1 MFCRS
6 KAILSYCFF
15 FSLAAQATTA
25 DALRVPSAFVENHGQ
40 ASGQVRYVGIGSQFR
55 SWFGN
60 RGVILQ
66 KDRTIVE
73 ISFAGGADGRIT
85 ADRPTSGT
93 VNYLRGND
101 RGEWQSGLPMFG
113 TLHYRG
119 VWPGI
124 EIRYEAENGGVKAEY
139 EVAPGAEAGKI
150 RLHLSASARIE
161 KTGALR
167 LHGESGDFV
176 EETPVLY
183 QSIGGRR
190 VAVDGGFKMLADNS
204 IGFWTGEYDHSQPL
218 VIDPSIAFSG
228 YFGGSSQDVITAMT
242 LDAQNNIIVTGY
254 TSSTD
259 LPATGG
265 ARPKYA
271 GSVDVFVASFTPN
284 GGSLNYCTYLG
295 GSGRDQ
301 AAGIAVDASRNVYI
315 TGYTSSTNF
324 PAVAAYQS
332 HLSGTRDAFVAK
344 LNAAGNALLYSTYFG
359 GSGVDTASAITV
371 DSTGAAYIVG
381 DTTSTNLPA
390 TGFMQP
396 KLRGGQ
402 DAFMA
407 KLAPAGNTL
416 SFVTYLGGSGTDHA
430 AAVHLGGVGNI
441 FIAGYTMSTDF
452 PTLSAYQPKS
462 GGGQDGF
469 LTKITSDGK
478 TLKLSTY
485 LGGYAGSAGA
495 PEEINAI
502 WTDGYNNI
510 IVAGTTSS
518 PNFPVTAGAYQ
529 TTFGGQ
535 TDGFITRFNVSGQ
548 LTQSTFLGGMLAD
561 GINAMAMDFHGNPY
575 VTGFTS
581 SLDFP
586 VQRPLQNSNAG
597 SMDAFVVKMNPAL
610 STALFGTYLGGSGS
624 DSGNAIAVDSETSMV
639 VSGETS
645 SADLPVA
652 GNLQNSLPATLS
664 SFITKITPSFTIGVG
679 YAFQGQMTFT
689 VDPWHVASYTASAAY
704 GTATDI
710 PVAGDWTGS
719 GVKRIGIFRNGTWI
733 LDTNGNGVLDA
744 ADKTVAFG
752 QAGDVPIVGDWRGT
766 GRIALGLFRNGTFIL
781 DLSGHL
787 SGTPTGLQDATF
799 AFGQGGDVPVAGDW
813 NGSGPAKVGIFRNGL
828 WLLDYNGDHVYNG
841 SDRAYTYG
849 QAGDIPVVG
858 DWDSSGIP
866 NKLGVYRAGVWVLD
880 YDGDGVWATPG
891 LTEMTIGFG
900 FAGYSPLVF

>member
-1 MFCRS
+1 M
-6 KAILSYCFF
+6 
-15 FSLAAQATTA
+15 
-25 DALRVPSAFVENHGQ
+25 RVPSAFVENHGQ
-40 ASGQVRYVGIGSQFR
+40 ASDKVRYMGIGSEFR

-60 RGVILQ
+60 RGMILQ
-66 KDRTIVE
+66 KDRTVVE
-73 ISFAGGADGRIT
+73 ISFAGGDDGRIT
-85 ADRPTSGT
+85 ADRPTSGA

-101 RGEWQSGLPMFG
+101 RGAGQTGLSMFG

-139 EVAPGAEAGKI
+139 EVAPGAQADNI

-167 LHGESGDFV
+167 LHGESGDFL
-176 EETPVLY
+176 EDTPVLY
-183 QSIGGRR
+183 QTIGGRR
-190 VAVDGGFKMLADNS
+190 VPVNGGFKMVSDNS

-218 VIDPSIAFSG
+218 VIDPSISFSG

-254 TSSTD
+254 TTSTD
-259 LPATGG
+259 LPAAAG
-265 ARPKYA
+265 ARPHYA
-271 GSVDVFVASFTPN
+271 GSVDVFVASFSPN

-301 AAGIAVDASRNVYI
+301 AAGIAVDASSNVYI

-324 PAVAAYQS
+324 PAVSAYQS

-344 LNAAGNALLYSTYFG
+344 LNPTGNTLLYSTYFG

-402 DAFMA
+402 DAFAA
-407 KLAPAGNTL
+407 KLSPAGNIL
-416 SFVTYLGGSGTDHA
+416 SFVTYLGGTGTDHA
-430 AAVHLGGVGNI
+430 AAIRLGGVGNI

-485 LGGYAGSAGA
+485 LGGSAGSAGA
-495 PEEINAI
+495 PEEINAV

-518 PNFPVTAGAYQ
+518 SNFPVTPGAYQ

-535 TDGFITRFNVSGQ
+535 TDGFISRFSVTGQ

-561 GINAMAMDFHGNPY
+561 GINALAMDFHGNPY

-581 SLDFP
+581 STDFP
-586 VQRPLQNSNAG
+586 VAYPLQNVNLG
-597 SMDAFVVKMNPAL
+597 LMDAFVTKLNPAL
-610 STALFGTYLGGSGS
+610 STILFGTYLGGSSS
-624 DSGNAIAVDSETSMV
+624 DGGNAIAVDSQTSIV
-639 VSGETS
+639 VAGETS
-645 SADLPVA
+645 SSDLTVS
-652 GNLQNSLPATLS
+652 GNLQNLIPSMLS
-664 SFITKITPSFTIGVG
+664 SFITKISPSFTLGVA
-679 YAFQGQMTFT
+679 YANQSQKAFT
-689 VDPWHVASYTASAAY
+689 ADPWHVASYTASTLY
-704 GTATDI
+704 GNATDMAI
-710 PVAGDWTGS
+710 VGDWTGS
-719 GVKRIGIFRNGTWI
+719 GVKRIGVFRNGTWI
-733 LDTNGNGVLDA
+733 LDTNGNGIIDA
-744 ADKTVAFG
+744 ADKTIVFG
-752 QAGDVPIVGDWRGT
+752 QAGDVPVVGDWRGT
-766 GRIALGLFRNGTFIL
+766 GKIALGLFRNGTFIL
-781 DLSGHL
+781 DYSGHL
-787 SGTPTGLQDATF
+787 SGTPTGLQDPTF
-799 AFGQGGDVPVAGDW
+799 VFGQGGDVPVTGDW
-813 NGSGPAKVGIFRNGL
+813 TNSGTTKVGIFRNGL
-828 WLLDYNGDHVYNG
+828 WLLDSNGDHAYT
-841 SDRAYTYG
+841 SQDRSYTYG
-849 QAGDIPVVG
+849 QAGDVPVVG
-858 DWDSSGIP
+858 DWDSSGVP
-866 NKLGVYRAGVWVLD
+866 NKIGVYRAGVWVLD
-880 YDGDGVWATPG
+880 YDGDGVWTTPG